1 MITTPGQKLLTALIC
16 SGLLVTAGAAQA
28 RDDDH
33 DHRGWGHH
41 KHHYKHDHKHHY
53 KHDHK
58 RGYRDWRDGRTVYR
72 ERVIV
77 RERPVYYHAPVVRE
91 HYYERPYRSYSYGRS
106 PAVVIGIDIPP
117 LVIPLR

>member
-1 MITTPGQKLLTALIC
+1 MSTTPGQKLLTALIC

-41 KHHYKHDHKHHY
+41 KHHYKHHNKHDHKHHN
-53 KHDHK
+53 K

-77 RERPVYYHAPVVRE
+77 RERPVYYHVPVVRE
-91 HYYERPYRSYSYGRS
+91 RYYEQPYRSYSYGRS